1 MNCQEN
7 RVLLHAFLD
16 DELDPVRSLSV
27 QSHLDA
33 CPDCAREHAAQR
45 SLRAALRDEALYF
58 RSPEG
63 FESRVR
69 AALGSRGAVERRAGR
84 PGAVGALL
92 RMRWAW
98 LPAGAAVVLLAV
110 TVITIGR
117 FGAPAEEPLA
127 DDLLGRE
134 VVASHVRSLMASHLT
149 DVPSSDQHT
158 VKPWFNGRLDFS
170 PPVKDLAGE
179 GFPLAGGRLDYLA
192 GRPVAALVYQR
203 RLHVINLMI
212 WPAPGEP
219 DRSPTDATR
228 QGYHLLHW
236 TRGGMSYWAVS
247 DLNEGEMKQFV
258 GLVQR

>member
-1 MNCQEN
+1 M
-7 RVLLHAFLD
+7 
-16 DELDPVRSLSV
+16 
-27 QSHLDA
+27 
-33 CPDCAREHAAQR
+33 QR
-45 SLRAALRDEALYF
+45 SLRAALRDESLYL
-58 RSPEG
+58 RPSEG
-63 FESRVR
+63 FRTRVV
-69 AALGSRGAVERRAGR
+69 AALRVQGVSAPAARASRQTQRIWMPTWATA
-84 PGAVGALL
+84 ALL
-92 RMRWAW
+92 MV
-98 LPAGAAVVLLAV
+98 GVIAVW
-110 TVITIGR
+110 R
-117 FGAPAEEPLA
+117 FGPTTSGPSA
-127 DDLLGRE
+127 DDLLGQE
-134 VVASHVRSLMASHLT
+134 VLASHVRSLMASHLT

-179 GFPLAGGRLDYLA
+179 GFALVGGRLDYLA